1 MKKKIQSDKRL
12 HRLKNSLIP
21 EEESARRLRLIVVF
35 SLLAIFVSLVLFY
48 QENTYPVEDVALR
61 EVIREDIP
69 ARIDFQWVDRDQMEA
84 RLRERLDNA
93 PKVYLLDEN
102 IGESEKKRLMADIAK
117 VKKILTS
124 GPSADEKEA
133 VVKDIWGKESPDLLG
148 RMTADQLNT
157 LSLIFLNIL
166 DAIYQKGII
175 NDRFFL
181 ESPTIPV
188 EIRRKNDNFLV
199 EKESLIF
206 RNQAEEFLHSL
217 IRRYLEGER
226 MYSEFTFYVLKNYL
240 RENVYFSEELTVRR
254 AESIKLDYVPE
265 TVTIRKGEIIARKGE
280 IVDETVADKIEK
292 MKEKLS
298 KVVFLRLAG
307 FFLTLI
313 FLMAV
318 VFLLLRQEG
327 YWHNIQKVFFW
338 SVINFFF
345 MVSFT
350 VFYLFSGLSLYAFPF
365 LAFIIMAYFLIDLKA
380 ALFSLAFWTLLL
392 SVFVPDFRFSA
403 LWFLS
408 SLLFL
413 AEPGR
418 FRLRIPTLSTLLKY
432 LAVIMVSLFFIELS
446 TAHSGRE
453 ALSALIWVPLY
464 VLLSFAGGYLFVYLF
479 ERAHNITTEVS
490 LNSLQDWENPLLRQL
505 MSVAPGTYRH
515 SLIVSELAGEAAK
528 AIGGDVLLAQV
539 GGLYHD
545 IGKVK
550 RPDYFIENQMYGP
563 NRHDNLLPLMSVR
576 ILKNHVEEGALMAR
590 KYGLGRRLIAIIREH
605 HGTSLI
611 KYFYLKNLK
620 DEKHKNIDE
629 KYFRYDGPKPSTKE
643 SAIIFLADK
652 VEAVTRLLFN
662 SPFHHVQERISKI
675 FEDTLFDRQLENCD
689 LTLRD
694 LNTVKE
700 AFVEYVRGSRHKRIE
715 YPKETGG
722 KE

>member
-1 MKKKIQSDKRL
+1 MKKKIQSETRL
-12 HRLKNSLIP
+12 HRLKSRLIP
-21 EEESARRLRLIVVF
+21 EEESSRRLRLILLFTLLSVLI
-35 SLLAIFVSLVLFY
+35 SLALFY
-48 QENTYPVEDVALR
+48 QENTYPVDDVTLR
-61 EVIREDIP
+61 EVVKEDIP
-69 ARIDFQWVDRDQMEA
+69 ARIDFQWVDHDQMQA
-84 RLRERLDNA
+84 KIRERLDNA
-93 PKVYLLDEN
+93 PKVYLLDDN
-102 IGESEKKRLMADIAK
+102 IGDSEKKRLIADIAK
-117 VKKILTS
+117 VKKVLTS
-124 GPSADEKEA
+124 GAGAEEKEQA
-133 VVKDIWGKESPDLLG
+133 VKEIWGKESPDLLS

-157 LSLIFLNIL
+157 LSLIFLNVL

-188 EIRRKNDNFLV
+188 EIRRKNDNLLV
-199 EKESLIF
+199 EKDSLIF
-206 RNQAEEFLHSL
+206 RNQAEEYLHSV

-226 MYSEFTFYVLKNYL
+226 MYADFTFYVLKNYL
-240 RENVYFSEELTVRR
+240 RENVYFSEDLTVRR
-254 AESIKLDYVPE
+254 AESIRLDYVPE
-265 TVTIRKGEIIARKGE
+265 TVTIRKGEIIAQKGE
-280 IVDETVADKIEK
+280 IVDETIAGKIEK
-292 MKEKLS
+292 MKEKLNNVLS
-298 KVVFLRLAG
+298 LRLTG
-307 FFLTLI
+307 
-313 FLMAV
+313 FLMTLLFLMGV

-327 YWHNIQKVFFW
+327 YWVNIQKVFFW
-338 SVINFFF
+338 SVIHFFF
-345 MVSFT
+345 IAAFT
-350 VFYLFSGLSLYAFPF
+350 GFYLFSGLSLYAFPF

-380 ALFSLAFWTLLL
+380 ALLSLAFWTLLL
-392 SVFVPDFRFSA
+392 SAFVPDFRFGA

-408 SLLFL
+408 SLIFL

-432 LAVIMVSLFFIELS
+432 LVFIMTSLFFIELS

-453 ALSALIWVPLY
+453 ALAGLIWVPVY

-545 IGKVK
+545 IGKIK

-563 NRHDNLLPLMSVR
+563 NRHDSLLPLMSVR
-576 ILKNHVEEGALMAR
+576 ILKNHVDEGALMAR
-590 KYGLGRRLIAIIREH
+590 KHGLGRRLMAIIREH

-620 DEKHKNIDE
+620 DDKHKNIEE
-629 KYFRYDGPKPSTKE
+629 KYFRYDGPKPSTRE

-662 SPFHHVQERISKI
+662 SPFHHVQERISRI
-675 FEDTLFDRQLENCD
+675 FEDALFDKQLEDCD

-694 LNTVKE
+694 VNTVKE
-700 AFVEYVRGSRHKRIE
+700 AFVEYFRGSRHKRIE

>member
-1 MKKKIQSDKRL
+1 MKKKIQSETRL
-12 HRLKNSLIP
+12 HRLSSRLIP
-21 EEESARRLRLIVVF
+21 EEESSRRLRLILLFTLLSVLI
-35 SLLAIFVSLVLFY
+35 SLALFY
-48 QENTYPVEDVALR
+48 QENTYPVDDVALR
-61 EVIREDIP
+61 EVVKEDIP
-69 ARIDFQWVDRDQMEA
+69 ARIDFQWVDHDQMQA
-84 RLRERLDNA
+84 KIRERLDNA
-93 PKVYLLDEN
+93 PKVYLLDDN
-102 IGESEKKRLMADIAK
+102 IGDSEKKRLIADIAK
-117 VKKILTS
+117 VKKVLTS
-124 GPSADEKEA
+124 GAGAEEKEQA
-133 VVKDIWGKESPDLLG
+133 VKEIWGKESPDLLS

-157 LSLIFLNIL
+157 LSLIFLNVL

-188 EIRRKNDNFLV
+188 EIRRKNDNLLV
-199 EKESLIF
+199 EKDSLIF
-206 RNQAEEFLHSL
+206 RNQAEEYLHSV

-226 MYSEFTFYVLKNYL
+226 MYADFTFYVLKNYL

-254 AESIKLDYVPE
+254 AESIRLDYVPE
-265 TVTIRKGEIIARKGE
+265 TVTIRKGEIIAQKGE
-280 IVDETVADKIEK
+280 IVDETIAGKIEK
-292 MKEKLS
+292 MKEKLNNVLS
-298 KVVFLRLAG
+298 LRLTG
-307 FFLTLI
+307 
-313 FLMAV
+313 FLMTLLFLMGA

-327 YWHNIQKVFFW
+327 YWVNIQKVFFW
-338 SVINFFF
+338 SVIHFFF
-345 MVSFT
+345 IAAFT
-350 VFYLFSGLSLYAFPF
+350 GFYLFSGLSLYAFPF

-380 ALFSLAFWTLLL
+380 ALLSLAFWTLLL
-392 SVFVPDFRFSA
+392 SAFVPDFRFGA

-408 SLLFL
+408 SLIFL

-432 LAVIMVSLFFIELS
+432 LVFIMTSLFFIELS

-453 ALSALIWVPLY
+453 ALAGLIWVPVY

-545 IGKVK
+545 IGKIK

-563 NRHDNLLPLMSVR
+563 NRHDSLLPLMSVR
-576 ILKNHVEEGALMAR
+576 ILKNHVDEGALMAR
-590 KYGLGRRLIAIIREH
+590 KHGLGRRLMAIIREH

-620 DEKHKNIDE
+620 DDKHKNIEE
-629 KYFRYDGPKPSTKE
+629 KYFRYDGPKPSTRE

-662 SPFHHVQERISKI
+662 SPFHHVQERISRI
-675 FEDTLFDRQLENCD
+675 FEDALFDKQLEDCD

-694 LNTVKE
+694 VNTVKE
-700 AFVEYVRGSRHKRIE
+700 TFVEYFRGSRHKRIE

>member
-1 MKKKIQSDKRL
+1 MKKKIQNETRL
-12 HRLKNSLIP
+12 HRLKSRLIP
-21 EEESARRLRLIVVF
+21 EEESSRRLRMIVLFTLLSILI
-35 SLLAIFVSLVLFY
+35 SLALFY
-48 QENTYPVEDVALR
+48 QENTYPVDDVALR
-61 EVIREDIP
+61 EVVKEDIP
-69 ARIDFQWVDRDQMEA
+69 ARIDFQWVDHDEMQA
-84 RLRERLDNA
+84 KIRERLDNA
-93 PKVYLLDEN
+93 PKVYLLDDN

-117 VKKILTS
+117 VKKILAA
-124 GPSADEKEA
+124 GAANPEKEQA
-133 VVKDIWGKESPDLLG
+133 VKEIWGKESPDLLS

-157 LSLIFLNIL
+157 LSLIFLNVL

-188 EIRRKNDNFLV
+188 EIRRKNDNLLV
-199 EKESLIF
+199 EKDSLIF
-206 RNQAEEFLHSL
+206 RNQAEEYLNSL
-217 IRRYLEGER
+217 IRRYLEGEK
-226 MYSEFTFYVLKNYL
+226 MYAEFTFYVLKNYL
-240 RENVYFSEELTVRR
+240 RENVYFSEELTVKR
-254 AESIKLDYVPE
+254 AESIRLDYVPE
-265 TVTIRKGEIIARKGE
+265 TVTIKKGEIIAQKGE
-280 IVDETVADKIEK
+280 IVDETIADKIQK
-292 MKEKLS
+292 MKEKLNNVLS
-298 KVVFLRLAG
+298 LRMMG
-307 FFLTLI
+307 FFMTLL
-313 FLMAV
+313 FLMAM

-327 YWHNIQKVFFW
+327 NWVNIQKVFFW
-338 SVINFFF
+338 AVIHFFF
-345 MVSFT
+345 IAAFT
-350 VFYLFSGLSLYAFPF
+350 GFYLFSGLSLYAFPF
-365 LAFIIMAYFLIDLKA
+365 LAFIIMAYFLIDLKT
-380 ALFSLAFWTLLL
+380 ALLSLVFWTLLL
-392 SVFVPDFRFSA
+392 SAFVADFRFSA

-408 SLLFL
+408 SLIFL

-432 LAVIMVSLFFIELS
+432 LVFIMISLFFIELS

-453 ALSALIWVPLY
+453 ALAGLIWVPVY

-545 IGKVK
+545 IGKIK

-563 NRHDNLLPLMSVR
+563 NRHDSLLPLMSVR

-590 KYGLGRRLIAIIREH
+590 KHGLGRRLMAIIREH

-620 DEKHKNIDE
+620 DDKHKNIEE

-662 SPFHHVQERISKI
+662 SPFHHVQERISRI
-675 FEDTLFDRQLENCD
+675 FEDALFDRQLEACD

-700 AFVEYVRGSRHKRIE
+700 AFVEYFRGSRHKRIE

>member
-12 HRLKNSLIP
+12 HRLKNRLIP

-35 SLLAIFVSLVLFY
+35 SLLAIFVSLALFY

-102 IGESEKKRLMADIAK
+102 IGESEQKRLMADIAK

-124 GPSADEKEA
+124 GASVDEKEA
-133 VVKDIWGKESPDLLG
+133 AVKDIWGKESPDLLK

-446 TAHSGRE
+446 IAHSGRE

>member
-1 MKKKIQSDKRL
+1 W
-12 HRLKNSLIP
+12 
-21 EEESARRLRLIVVF
+21 SAI
-35 SLLAIFVSLVLFY
+35 
-48 QENTYPVEDVALR
+48 
-61 EVIREDIP
+61 
-69 ARIDFQWVDRDQMEA
+69 
-84 RLRERLDNA
+84 
-93 PKVYLLDEN
+93 
-102 IGESEKKRLMADIAK
+102 
-117 VKKILTS
+117 
-124 GPSADEKEA
+124 
-133 VVKDIWGKESPDLLG
+133 
-148 RMTADQLNT
+148 
-157 LSLIFLNIL
+157 
-166 DAIYQKGII
+166 
-175 NDRFFL
+175 
-181 ESPTIPV
+181 
-188 EIRRKNDNFLV
+188 NFL
-199 EKESLIF
+199 F
-206 RNQAEEFLHSL
+206 
-217 IRRYLEGER
+217 
-226 MYSEFTFYVLKNYL
+226 
-240 RENVYFSEELTVRR
+240 
-254 AESIKLDYVPE
+254 
-265 TVTIRKGEIIARKGE
+265 IA
-280 IVDETVADKIEK
+280 
-292 MKEKLS
+292 
-298 KVVFLRLAG
+298 
-307 FFLTLI
+307 
-313 FLMAV
+313 
-318 VFLLLRQEG
+318 
-327 YWHNIQKVFFW
+327 
-338 SVINFFF
+338 
-345 MVSFT
+345 SFT
-350 VFYLFSGLSLYAFPF
+350 GFYLFSGFSLYAFPF
-365 LAFIIMAYFLIDLKA
+365 LAFVIMAYFLIDLKA
-380 ALFSLAFWTLLL
+380 ALLSIVYWTVLL
-392 SVFVPDFRFSA
+392 SAFVPDFRFGA

-408 SLLFL
+408 SFLFL

-432 LAVIMVSLFFIELS
+432 LVFIMVSLLFIELS

-453 ALSALIWVPLY
+453 ALSALIWIPVY

-490 LNSLQDWENPLLRQL
+490 LNSLQDWENPLLRKL

-576 ILKNHVEEGALMAR
+576 ILKNHVEEGVLMAR
-590 KYGLGRRLIAIIREH
+590 KYGLGRRLMAIIREH

-662 SPFHHVQERISKI
+662 SPFHHVQERINRI
-675 FEDTLFDRQLENCD
+675 FEDALFDRQLETCD

-694 LNTVKE
+694 LNTVRE
-700 AFVEYVRGSRHKRIE
+700 AFVEYFRGSRHKRIE

>member
-1 MKKKIQSDKRL
+1 MKKKIQNETRL
-12 HRLKNSLIP
+12 HRLKSRLIP
-21 EEESARRLRLIVVF
+21 EEESSRRLRLILLFTLLSVLI
-35 SLLAIFVSLVLFY
+35 SLALFY
-48 QENTYPVEDVALR
+48 QENTYPVDDVALR
-61 EVIREDIP
+61 EVVKEDIP
-69 ARIDFQWVDRDQMEA
+69 ARIDFQWVDHDQMQA
-84 RLRERLDNA
+84 KIRERLDNA
-93 PKVYLLDEN
+93 PKVYLLDDN
-102 IGESEKKRLMADIAK
+102 IGDSEKKRLIADIAK
-117 VKKILTS
+117 VKKVLTS
-124 GPSADEKEA
+124 GAGAEEKEQA
-133 VVKDIWGKESPDLLG
+133 VKEIWGKESPDLLS

-157 LSLIFLNIL
+157 LSLIFLNVL

-188 EIRRKNDNFLV
+188 EIRRKNDNLLV
-199 EKESLIF
+199 EKDSLIF
-206 RNQAEEFLHSL
+206 RNQAEEYLHSV

-226 MYSEFTFYVLKNYL
+226 MYADFTFYVLKNYL

-254 AESIKLDYVPE
+254 AESIRLDYVPE
-265 TVTIRKGEIIARKGE
+265 TVTIRKGEIIAQKGE
-280 IVDETVADKIEK
+280 IVDETIAGKIEK
-292 MKEKLS
+292 MKEKLNNVLS
-298 KVVFLRLAG
+298 LRLTG
-307 FFLTLI
+307 
-313 FLMAV
+313 FLMTLLFLMGA

-327 YWHNIQKVFFW
+327 YWVNIQKVFFW
-338 SVINFFF
+338 SVIHFFF
-345 MVSFT
+345 IAAFT
-350 VFYLFSGLSLYAFPF
+350 GFYLFSGLSLYAFPF

-380 ALFSLAFWTLLL
+380 ALLSLAFWTLLL
-392 SVFVPDFRFSA
+392 SAFVPDFRFGA

-408 SLLFL
+408 SLIFL

-432 LAVIMVSLFFIELS
+432 LVVIMTSLFFIELS

-453 ALSALIWVPLY
+453 ALAGLIWVPVY

-563 NRHDNLLPLMSVR
+563 NRHDSLLPLMSVR
-576 ILKNHVEEGALMAR
+576 ILKNHVDEGALMAR
-590 KYGLGRRLIAIIREH
+590 KHGLGRRLMAIIREH

-620 DEKHKNIDE
+620 DDKHKNIEE
-629 KYFRYDGPKPSTKE
+629 KYFRYDGPKPSTRE

-662 SPFHHVQERISKI
+662 SPFHHVQERISRI
-675 FEDTLFDRQLENCD
+675 FEDALFDKQLEDCD

-694 LNTVKE
+694 VNTVKE
-700 AFVEYVRGSRHKRIE
+700 AFVEYFRGSRHKRIE